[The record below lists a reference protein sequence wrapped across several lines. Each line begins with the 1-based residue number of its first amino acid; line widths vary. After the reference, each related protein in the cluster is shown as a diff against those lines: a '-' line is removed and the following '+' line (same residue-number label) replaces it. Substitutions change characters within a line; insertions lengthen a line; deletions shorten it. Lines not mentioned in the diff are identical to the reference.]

1 MNYLVCYDITD
12 NKLRKKIADKLFYY
26 GLSRVQL
33 SVFIGYVNDIHFERM
48 QNEITEKMNENKKE
62 TDSIIFLLL
71 LGYVL
76 AHLHFAKIA
85 KKKLYILIK
94 KDRPLQYQQ
103 VF

>member
-62 TDSIIFLLL
+62 TDSIIFLRINYTNLQKMIIFGNL
-71 LGYVL
+71 KADSDYVKNSG
-76 AHLHFAKIA
+76 HTI
-85 KKKLYILIK
+85 YI
-94 KDRPLQYQQ
+94 
-103 VF
+103 

>member
-48 QNEITEKMNENKKE
+48 HNDITQKMDEEKNA
-62 TDSIIFLLL
+62 TDSIIFLRINYTNLQKMIIF
-71 LGYVL
+71 GN
-76 AHLHFAKIA
+76 AKA
-85 KKKLYILIK
+85 DSDYIKNSGHTI
-94 KDRPLQYQQ
+94 YI
-103 VF
+103 